1 VKNPNNLLR
10 ILLVAGLLA
19 LALAGC
25 GKETPEALVAS
36 AKSLAAKG
44 DSKGA
49 VIQLRNVLQKQPQNA
64 EARYLLGQALNEQMD
79 YVSAEKEL
87 LKALEYRYTQDRVYP
102 ELARAM
108 LGQGNRKQVIAEFG
122 DKTLAD
128 PEALASLKTDLG
140 FAYFGLGQRDEA
152 RAAFATALAAKAG
165 YDRARVGQAMLAA
178 SDKDVAGAAKIVD
191 EVLAIAPTLPEAL
204 NLKADLLLARNETEG
219 AIKVAEQLVKVQ
231 PNNFR
236 ARYALASLRIRAG
249 KLDEAAADVAAM
261 RQSFP
266 KDARVAYL
274 EALVAYR
281 RGDAAK
287 TRDAIQEVL
296 KAAPDHAPSLFLA
309 GAADYQLRSFDAAA
323 ERLRAVIRQ
332 YPQSTEAQ
340 LLLISTYLAAGQPE
354 NAQQVVDAALRRVP
368 DNPKVVA
375 LAGAAAVANND
386 LAKASQYYE
395 RAAAL
400 DRESALTRTRL
411 GQVRLAMGD
420 ADRAMKDLEAASEL
434 DATGYQPDLS
444 LVVAHLRRKE
454 FDKALAAAATLEK
467 KQPNNPLT
475 HNVKGIVFAAN
486 SDYKNARTSF
496 AKALELQFDYLPAAR
511 NLARLDIAEKNPE
524 AARKRLEA
532 IIAKQPKNDE
542 AMIALAG
549 VQAATGAT
557 PKEVMAT
564 LERAVAANPASVTAK
579 IALANYQLQSGDAT
593 GALAALQGAAA
604 ANPNDTR
611 ILELLALAQQRA
623 GESKQAIETY
633 RKLAALQP
641 KAPAPLIR
649 LAALQFAAKDY
660 GATLQTLQK
669 ALALNP
675 GALDVRIEI
684 ANVQAV
690 AGKTDE
696 ALAAARAIQKE
707 LPQDA
712 AGFAVEGNVYFVQK
726 NWDRA
731 AAAYREAVKRKPSP
745 VVVARLHGVLENQGK
760 KADANAL
767 VAKWAQENPKDVV
780 VPNYLAD
787 RALGERNYKEATR
800 LYKQILPSQ
809 PGNPVLLNNLA
820 WAAAESK
827 DPDAISYAEKA
838 YALAP
843 QSAEVLDTYGWLL
856 LQKGEA
862 KRAVELLTTAVTRG
876 PTNPEIR
883 LHLAKALIAATDK
896 AAARKEILT
905 LFTLEASDAQRA
917 EAQEILKTLPE

>member
-1 VKNPNNLLR
+1 MKNPNNPLR
-10 ILLVAGLLA
+10 TLAVAGLLA

-25 GKETPEALVAS
+25 GKETPEALIAS
-36 AKSLAAKG
+36 AKSLSAKG
-44 DSKGA
+44 DDKGA
-49 VIQLRNVLQKQPQNA
+49 VIQLRNVLQRQPENG

-87 LKALEYRYTQDRVYP
+87 HKALDYRYTQDRVYP
-102 ELARAM
+102 ELARAL
-108 LGQGNRKQVIAEFG
+108 LGQGNGKQVIAEFA

-140 FAYFGLGQRDEA
+140 FAYFGSGQRDEA
-152 RAAFATALAAKAG
+152 RAAFDAALEAKAG
-165 YDRARVGQAMLAA
+165 YGRARVGQAMLAA
-178 SDKDVAGAAKIVD
+178 SDKDVAGATTVVD

-204 NLKADLLLARNETEG
+204 NLKADLLLVQNDTEG

-236 ARYALASLRIRAG
+236 ARYALASLRIRAN
-249 KLDEAAADVAAM
+249 KLDAAAADVAAM
-261 RQSFP
+261 RKSFP

-274 EALVAYR
+274 EALIAFR
-281 RGDAAK
+281 QGDATR

-296 KAAPDHAPSLFLA
+296 TISPNHGPSLFLA
-309 GAADYQLRSFDAAA
+309 GAADYQLRSFDSAA

-368 DNPKVVA
+368 DNPKVLA
-375 LAGAAAVANND
+375 LAGAAALANND
-386 LAKASQYYE
+386 LAKASQFYE

-400 DRESALTRTRL
+400 DKESAPTRARL

-434 DATGYQPDLS
+434 DATGYQPDLA

-454 FDKALAAAATLEK
+454 FDKALEAAATLEK
-467 KQPNNPLT
+467 KQPDNPLT
-475 HNVKGIVFAAN
+475 HNVKGIVYAAN
-486 SDYKNARTSF
+486 SDYQNARTSF

-511 NLARLDIAEKNPE
+511 NLARLDIVEKNPD
-524 AARKRLEA
+524 AARKRFEA
-532 IIAKQPKNDE
+532 IIAKQPNNDE

-549 VQAATGAT
+549 VQAATGAA
-557 PKEVMAT
+557 PKEVLAT
-564 LERAVAANPASVTAK
+564 LERAVAANPASLSAK
-579 IALANYQLQSGDAT
+579 IALANYQIFSGDAQ

-604 ANPNDTR
+604 ASPNDTR
-611 ILELLALAQQRA
+611 VLELLALAQQRA
-623 GESKQAIETY
+623 GENKQAIETY
-633 RKLAALQP
+633 RKLATLQP
-641 KAPAPLIR
+641 KAPAPLVK

-660 GATLQTLQK
+660 SATLQNLQK

-690 AGKTDE
+690 AGKSDE
-696 ALAAARAIQKE
+696 ALATARAIQKE

-712 AGFAVEGNVYFVQK
+712 AGFAAEGNVHFAQK

-731 AAAYREAVKRKPSP
+731 AGAYREAMKRKPSP
-745 VVVARLHGVLENQGK
+745 GLVVRLHSVLENQGK

-767 VAKWAQENPKDVV
+767 AAKWAQENPKDVV
-780 VPNYLAD
+780 VPHYLAD
-787 RALGERNYKEATR
+787 RALSERNYKEATR
-800 LYKQILPSQ
+800 LYKEILPSQ
-809 PGNPVLLNNLA
+809 PGNPALLNNLA

-827 DPDAISYAEKA
+827 DPDAIGYAEKA

-843 QSAEVLDTYGWLL
+843 QSAAVIDTYGWLL

-862 KRAVELLTTAVTRG
+862 KRAVELLTRAVSQE
-876 PTNPEIR
+876 PKNPEMR
-883 LHLAKALIAATDK
+883 LHLAKAQIAATDK

-905 LFTLEASDAQRA
+905 LFTLEASDEQRA
-917 EAQEILKTLPE
+917 EAQELLKKLPD